1 MDRPEDGNNRGAWVC
16 DPGNIRTSPDKTNLP
31 QNVENVF
38 PPSAIRTKFNF
49 NLALALALALAWEFF
64 STEGAE
70 PPALKKIPMPMPKPM
85 PMPN

>member
-1 MDRPEDGNNRGAWVC
+1 MLEITGVCKKKTISFFSAFGDTDGFF
-16 DPGNIRTSPDKTNLP
+16 
-31 QNVENVF
+31 F